1 MLFRRRLE
9 SFISPNEDFFR
20 CRFERIVPNF
30 TPRWFESKDR
40 SSTGGRRPPWVG
52 DPVVVNLIGV
62 IIRDHQK
69 KMILPITFII
79 EGMSYP
85 SIHLYH
91 YVGGGLPTFQ
101 LFFSPLAV
109 ASPRPAQLPP
119 FCRRWH
125 RPMQPKRKRSNG
137 ALTPCG
143 RRRNFLRPAQ
153 GPSEREGSVGNILK
167 IRKNSGAVF

>member
-1 MLFRRRLE
+1 
-9 SFISPNEDFFR
+9 
-20 CRFERIVPNF
+20 
-30 TPRWFESKDR
+30 
-40 SSTGGRRPPWVG
+40 
-52 DPVVVNLIGV
+52 
-62 IIRDHQK
+62 
-69 KMILPITFII
+69 MILPITFII

-125 RPMQPKRKRSNG
+125 RPMQLKRKRSNG

-167 IRKNSGAVF
+167 IRKNSGAAFWDLQVSFKRGGGWGGMWGEQFEIWDTMYLFNVFSLPCAWGSFGGYGLITWSLLKHEGSAN